1 MNLISNIKEYSV
13 SELNFSI
20 KGIIEKNFNTIKVR
34 GEISQINRHSSGHI
48 YLTLKDANS
57 IISVICWRSTV
68 PKLNIK
74 IEDGIKVI
82 IKGKITTYDV
92 QSKYQLIVD
101 QIDYE
106 GEGTLLQ
113 ILENRKKKLASL
125 GYFDLEKKIQ
135 IPKIPKNIGV
145 ITSETGAVIKDIIHR
160 ISDRYPLTLTLYSA
174 NVQGER
180 SLADLLNGI
189 KYFNKCTNPPDLII
203 IARGGGSLEDLMS
216 FNEEELVLAIHSSTI
231 PVISAVGHETDFTLC
246 DLVSDLR
253 APTPTAAAEIAV
265 PDRKELLSKINSSK
279 SLLNN
284 IVLKN
289 LGETKIIFSNLS
301 VRLPDLSNNINNK
314 FQTLDL
320 FETKITQHLKSLIN
334 KTKLNFYSNI
344 ESLSKR
350 NLTTK
355 IEYLFENLKNL
366 KLSII
371 NNLKNIQKYK
381 KTNLASIKRQLLSL
395 SYRNTLKRG
404 FSVVRYENKLVQSEK
419 QLEKDKIFEVE
430 FYRDRVSAKK
440 I

>member
-13 SELNFSI
+13 SELNYSI
-20 KGIIEKNFNTIKVR
+20 KDIIEKNFNTVKVR
-34 GEISQINRHSSGHI
+34 GEISQKKKHSSGHI

-82 IKGKITTYDV
+82 IKGRVTTYDL
-92 QSKYQLIVD
+92 QSKYQLIVN

-113 ILENRKKKLASL
+113 ILENRKKKLAAL

-135 IPKIPKNIGV
+135 IPEIPSNIGV
-145 ITSETGAVIKDIIHR
+145 ITSETGAVINDIIHR
-160 ISDRYPLTLTLYSA
+160 ISDRYPLTLTLFQA

-180 SLADLLNGI
+180 SLDDLLNGI
-189 KYFNKCTNPPDLII
+189 KYFNKCINPPDLII
-203 IARGGGSLEDLMS
+203 IARGGGSLEDLMP
-216 FNEEELVLAIHSSTI
+216 FNEEELVIAIHSSTI

-246 DLVSDLR
+246 DLVSDIR
-253 APTPTAAAEIAV
+253 APTPTAAAEMAV

-279 SLLNN
+279 SLLEN

-289 LGETKIIFSNLS
+289 LGEIKITFSNLS
-301 VRLPDLSNNINNK
+301 SRFPDLSNNINNK

-320 FETKITQHLKSLIN
+320 FETKITQHLKSLIDN
-334 KTKLNFYSNI
+334 TKLNFYKNI
-344 ESLSKR
+344 ESLRKR
-350 NLTTK
+350 NLTVK
-355 IEYLFENLKNL
+355 IEYLFVNLENF
-366 KLSII
+366 KLSLI
-371 NNLKNIQKYK
+371 NNLKNIQKFK
-381 KTNLASIKRQLLSL
+381 KTNLVSIKRQLLSL
-395 SYRNTLKRG
+395 SYKNTLKRG
-404 FSVVRYENKLVQSEK
+404 FSVVKYKNKLVQSEK
-419 QLEKDKIFEVE
+419 QLVKDKTFEIE
-430 FYRDRVSAKK
+430 FYKDRVLAKK

>member
-20 KGIIEKNFNTIKVR
+20 KDIIEKNFNTIKVR
-34 GEISQINRHSSGHI
+34 GEISQIKKHSSGHI
-48 YLTLKDANS
+48 YLTLKDENS

-82 IKGKITTYDV
+82 IKGRVTTYDL
-92 QSKYQLIVD
+92 QSKYQLIVN

-125 GYFDLEKKIQ
+125 GFFDLEKKIQ
-135 IPKIPKNIGV
+135 IPEIPSNIGV
-145 ITSETGAVIKDIIHR
+145 ITSETGAVINDIIHR
-160 ISDRYPLTLTLYSA
+160 ISDRYPLTLTLYPA

-180 SLADLLNGI
+180 SLDDLLNGL

-216 FNEEELVLAIHSSTI
+216 FNEEELVIAIHSSTI

-265 PDRKELLSKINSSK
+265 PDRKELLSRINSSK
-279 SLLNN
+279 SLLDN
-284 IVLKN
+284 IVLKK
-289 LGETKIIFSNLS
+289 LGEIKITFSNLS
-301 VRLPDLSNNINNK
+301 SRFPDLSNNINNK

-320 FETKITQHLKSLIN
+320 FETKITQYLKSLIDN
-334 KTKLNFYSNI
+334 AKLNFYQNI

-350 NLTTK
+350 NLKVK
-355 IEYLFENLKNL
+355 IEYLYENLENL
-366 KLSII
+366 KLSLIS
-371 NNLKNIQKYK
+371 NLINIQKFK
-381 KTNLASIKRQLLSL
+381 EANLVSMKRQLLSL
-395 SYRNTLKRG
+395 SYKNTLKRG
-404 FSVVRYENKLVQSEK
+404 FSVVKYKNKIVQSEK
-419 QLEKDKIFEVE
+419 QLLKDKTFEIE
-430 FYRDRVSAKK
+430 FYKDKVLAKK